1 MQLADLHTHSRYSDG
16 TNTPAELIGL
26 AKKAGL
32 SAIALTDHDILDGLP
47 EAEAAAQAQGIE
59 LVPGL
64 ELSSAWKG
72 REAHMLGFYLDI
84 SHNGFQQ
91 LLATQRKNRI
101 TRIHEMVEQLQKI
114 GLAIEAADVFAMA
127 SHEGAVGRLHV
138 AQALVKRGH
147 VKAPEEAFD
156 RYIGNNGP
164 AFIPGSSLTSIEAIR
179 AIRETGGIPVLAHPI
194 YLRDDA
200 VIDEL
205 TRAGLLGLEV
215 YHSSHNPETV
225 ARYEQIAKRLGLLKT
240 GGTDYHGSA
249 KEGVPIGQATVP
261 YTLVEELK
269 AWKRTHA
276 T

>member
-1 MQLADLHTHSRYSDG
+1 MSTADLHTHSRYSDG
-16 TNTPAELIGL
+16 TDTPRHLMELGK
-26 AKKAGL
+26 AAGL

-47 EAEAAAQAQGIE
+47 EAEAAAKELDIE

-72 REAHMLGFYLDI
+72 REAHMLGFYLDV
-84 SHNGFQQ
+84 HHAGFQQ
-91 LLATQRKNRI
+91 LLATQRKNRLE
-101 TRIHEMVEQLQKI
+101 RIHDMVGRLQKI
-114 GLAIEAADVFAMA
+114 GLAIEPADVFAMA
-127 SHEGAVGRLHV
+127 SNEGAVGRLHV

-147 VKAPEEAFD
+147 VRTPEEAFD

-164 AFIPGSSLTSIEAIR
+164 AFIPGSSLTAVEAIR
-179 AIRETGGIPVLAHPI
+179 AIREAGGIPVLAHPI
-194 YLRDDA
+194 YLKDDA
-200 VIDEL
+200 IIEHL
-205 TRAGLLGLEV
+205 AGAGLVGVEV
-215 YHSSHNPETV
+215 HHSSHNPETV
-225 ARYEQIAKRLGLLKT
+225 ARYDQIAKRLGLLKT

-261 YTLVEELK
+261 YACVDALK

>member
-1 MQLADLHTHSRYSDG
+1 MKTADLHTHSRYSDG
-16 TNTPAELIGL
+16 TNTPRQLLEL
-26 AKKAGL
+26 AKAAGL
-32 SAIALTDHDILDGLP
+32 SAMALTDHDILDGLP
-47 EAEAAAQAQGIE
+47 EAAAAATELGIE

-72 REAHMLGFYLDI
+72 REAHMLGFYLDV
-84 SHNGFQQ
+84 SHAGFQR
-91 LLATQRKNRI
+91 LLATQRRNRI
-101 TRIHEMVEQLQKI
+101 DRIHQMVKKLQHV
-114 GLAIEAADVFAMA
+114 GLAIEPSDVFAMA
-127 SHEGAVGRLHV
+127 SSEGAVGRLHV

-147 VKAPEEAFD
+147 VNTPEEAFD

-164 AFIPGSSLTSIEAIR
+164 GFIPGSSLTSVEAIR
-179 AIRETGGIPVLAHPI
+179 AIREAGGIPVLAHPI
-194 YLRDDA
+194 YLKDDA
-200 VIDEL
+200 IIDHLASE
-205 TRAGLLGLEV
+205 GLLGVEA
-215 YHSSHNPETV
+215 YHSSHTPDTV

-261 YTLVEELK
+261 YELVEALK